1 MKRDDLKAMGIAD
14 EAIDAIMAAHGK
26 DVESHKTAVATANA
40 ELDNLKAQLTEAGT
54 TIEGFKALK
63 PDELKAAADDYKA
76 KYEQAQQ
83 ESAKQLSALKFDHAL
98 DGSLTAAKAKNARAV
113 KALLDVNGLK
123 YNEADG
129 SILGLKEQLEE
140 IKKESDYLFEGT
152 QPTPKIVTG
161 GNNQPIAEIPGL
173 AAWKAAGFKDGP
185 PKE

>member
-40 ELDNLKAQLTEAGT
+40 ELENLKAQLTEAGT

-63 PDELKAAADDYKA
+63 PDELKAAADEWKA
-76 KYEQAQQ
+76 RAEQAQADA
-83 ESAKQLSALKFDHAL
+83 AKQLATVRFEHSLENALKD
-98 DGSLTAAKAKNARAV
+98 AKARNVRAV
-113 KALLDVNGLK
+113 TALLSKDALK
-123 YNEADG
+123 LNEDG
-129 SILGLKEQLEE
+129 SILGLKEQLETL
-140 IKKESDYLFEGT
+140 KKESDYLFEGT